1 MQLSKWGGLVLA
13 AWLLTSCSFFTPQ
26 PAPPDEMNSV
36 DAALLYGYIEA
47 DEDAIERVDIVEF
60 GRIYIPPFTS
70 PPRVLVYDNGIFMA
84 ENIKPGSYVI
94 SGFRSDRNH
103 YNLSRSKRQ
112 TYQRIFRVQPG
123 EMEYMGAFN
132 LRVTKKG
139 KINFGDFKVSELRR
153 PQERDVLK
161 HLYHITEGTVWQD
174 KIARRLKAL
183 RQ

>member
-1 MQLSKWGGLVLA
+1 
-13 AWLLTSCSFFTPQ
+13 
-26 PAPPDEMNSV
+26 
-36 DAALLYGYIEA
+36 
-47 DEDAIERVDIVEF
+47 
-60 GRIYIPPFTS
+60 
-70 PPRVLVYDNGIFMA
+70 MA